1 MHTTIIRSGI
11 ASLAL
16 AAFLAT
22 GSAGVAQTV
31 SYRANLS
38 GHGEVPPNDSKG
50 TGVMN
55 ATYDKSSKKL
65 TWTATYSGLTGN
77 VTLAHFHGPV
87 SFVGMTSDK
96 NAPVTLPIK
105 SSLAS
110 PINGSTILTD
120 KQAKDFSDGLWYFN
134 IHTAAHPG
142 GEIRGQVLR
151 GN

>member
-1 MHTTIIRSGI
+1 MYTTILRYGI

-31 SYRANLS
+31 SYKANLS
-38 GHGEVPPNDSKG
+38 GQSEFPATDSKG
-50 TGVMN
+50 TGAMN

-65 TWTATYSGLTGN
+65 TWTVTYSGLSGN
-77 VTLAHFHGPV
+77 PTLAHFHGPV

-110 PINGSTILTD
+110 PINGSAILTD
-120 KQAKDFSDGLWYFN
+120 KQAKDFLDGLWYFN
-134 IHTAAHPG
+134 IHTAAHAG

-151 GN
+151 AN